1 MVGFR
6 DSKVA
11 TASFRAEVS
20 DGDDP
25 QVETEIVVTAS
36 AAFADGATEIAKAS
50 ARRAAPVETFFMFLL
65 SYPLFER
72 SNSMDGGNPMQ

>member
-1 MVGFR
+1 LIVGFL

-36 AAFADGATEIAKAS
+36 AATEDGATETAKAS
-50 ARRAAPVETFFMFLL
+50 ARRPAPIETFFIFLL
-65 SYPLFER
+65 S
-72 SNSMDGGNPMQ
+72 